1 MACDPD
7 MKSLFVKR
15 DGNRKGEGR
24 RLCCFAFRS
33 LCPPMVVTNEGTS
46 AATLRC
52 IGASYIR
59 HTCFAS
65 MENVADSHI
74 IVQVLT
80 NSACIDRFGCLRREA
95 VMLEG
100 DA

>member
-46 AATLRC
+46 AAT
-52 IGASYIR
+52 
-59 HTCFAS
+59 
-65 MENVADSHI
+65 
-74 IVQVLT
+74 
-80 NSACIDRFGCLRREA
+80 
-95 VMLEG
+95 
-100 DA
+100 